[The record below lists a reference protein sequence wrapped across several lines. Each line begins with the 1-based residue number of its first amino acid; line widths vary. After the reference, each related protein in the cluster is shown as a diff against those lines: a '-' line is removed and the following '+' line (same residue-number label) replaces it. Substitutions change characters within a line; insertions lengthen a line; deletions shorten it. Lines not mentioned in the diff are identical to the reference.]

1 MPTPGIHGRQGDALL
16 RTAFVQGLG
25 TPRKPAAHTL
35 DDPGVSNAPR
45 AARDGG
51 RFAAIV
57 SDGQHPAL
65 TTVFEHERFEPNSNP
80 VFGFGLDRLL
90 DGIAASLHETSA

>member
-1 MPTPGIHGRQGDALL
+1 MPTPGIHGRQGDAHLPHRVRP
-16 RTAFVQGLG
+16 RTGHA
-25 TPRKPAAHTL
+25 L
-35 DDPGVSNAPR
+35 DDTGVSNTPR

-57 SDGQHPAL
+57 SDAQHPAL